1 MTAKITV
8 LGSINVDLVAR
19 SRTIPRPGETVL
31 GGDFQTIPGGKG
43 ANQAV
48 AASRL
53 GAYVTMVG
61 RVGSDP
67 FADFLVSN
75 LVKNGVATPYLIKDG
90 EAPSGVALIM
100 VDELGQ
106 NSILVAS
113 GANSRLTP
121 ADVDAVEKAVVS
133 ADVLLLQLET
143 PLVTV
148 LRAASLAKE
157 HGIKVILNPAPAY
170 PLPDDI
176 FPLIDTLI
184 PNETEAYML
193 TGQSLDTP
201 SGIENAARSL
211 LQMGVKTVII
221 TLGKRGALLARQDD
235 LRYFPPFEVTPVD
248 TTAAGDAFV
257 GSFAVAL
264 AEGKPLDE
272 AVRWGNA
279 AGALATTRMGAQP
292 SLPDRSEV
300 LRLINREM

>member
-8 LGSINVDLVAR
+8 IGSINVDLVAR
-19 SRTIPRPGETVL
+19 ARTIPRPGETVL

-48 AASRL
+48 AAGRL
-53 GAYVTMVG
+53 GADVTMVG

-67 FADFLVSN
+67 FADFLVNN
-75 LVKNGVATPYLIKDG
+75 LERNGIATSYLIKDA

-113 GANSRLTP
+113 GANSHLTP
-121 ADVDAVEKAVVS
+121 VDVDAAEKAVVT

-157 HGIKVILNPAPAY
+157 NGIKVILNPAPAY
-170 PLPDDI
+170 PLPDNI
-176 FPLIDTLI
+176 FPQIDYLI
-184 PNETEAYML
+184 PNETEASML
-193 TGQSLDTP
+193 TGEPLDTP
-201 SGIENAARSL
+201 TGLENAARSL

-221 TLGKRGALLARQDD
+221 TLGKRGALLARQDAI
-235 LRYFPPFEVTPVD
+235 RYFPPFEVNPVD

-264 AEGKPLDE
+264 AEGKPMDE
-272 AVRWGNA
+272 AIRWGNA
-279 AGALATTRMGAQP
+279 AGALATTRVGAQP
-292 SLPDRSEV
+292 SLPDRNEV
-300 LRLINREM
+300 LRLINREV